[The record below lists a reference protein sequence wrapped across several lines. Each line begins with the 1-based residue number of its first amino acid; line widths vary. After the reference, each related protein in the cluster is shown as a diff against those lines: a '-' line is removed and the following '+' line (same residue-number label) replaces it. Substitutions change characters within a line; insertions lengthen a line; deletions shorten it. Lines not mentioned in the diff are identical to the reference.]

1 MSGIVCQAV
10 VSMGVLAE
18 TEAGA
23 WRVKHLPVQWPNA
36 GLAGHANR
44 FSWARKPRCLQKP
57 DVSLQRTVLLSK
69 PEGVLAGYLIRKEQS
84 GEWGYHE

>member
-23 WRVKHLPVQWPNA
+23 WRVKHQPVQWPNA
-36 GLAGHANR
+36 GLAGHANQD
-44 FSWARKPRCLQKP
+44 AVP
-57 DVSLQRTVLLSK
+57 
-69 PEGVLAGYLIRKEQS
+69 PEA
-84 GEWGYHE
+84 